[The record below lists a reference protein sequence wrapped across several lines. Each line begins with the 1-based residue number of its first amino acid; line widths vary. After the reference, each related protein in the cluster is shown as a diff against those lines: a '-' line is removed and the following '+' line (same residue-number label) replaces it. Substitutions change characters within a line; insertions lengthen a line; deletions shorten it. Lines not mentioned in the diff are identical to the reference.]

1 MATPFDYNNLP
12 DGEDRQFLTPV
23 PEEFTATAMS
33 VFLKAIKDNSDLI
46 KATEIQA
53 AHLFDRKDWLT
64 AEAFGHVKPNMS
76 YRDGDDDVLMQ
87 VTIRFAHPSKS
98 NDFYADVKSLDENI
112 REQHLA
118 KMREALEAE
127 EAVEAERAAAHAE
140 KMAKRRAEI
149 AELSK

>member
-1 MATPFDYNNLP
+1 MTTPFDYRNLP
-12 DGEDRQFLTPV
+12 NGEDRQFLTPV
-23 PEEFTATAMS
+23 PEEFEATAMS
-33 VFLKAIKDNSDLI
+33 VFLKAINDNSDLI
-46 KATEIQA
+46 VATEIQA

-87 VTIRFAHPSKS
+87 VTIRFNHPAKS
-98 NDFYADVKSLDENI
+98 NDFYADIKALDENI

-118 KMREALEAE
+118 KMREELDAE
-127 EAVEAERAAAHAE
+127 ETAEAERAAAHAE
-140 KMAKRRAEI
+140 KIAKRRAAI

>member
-1 MATPFDYNNLP
+1 MPTPFDYRNLP

-23 PEEFTATAMS
+23 PEEFAPTAMG
-33 VFLKAIKDNSDLI
+33 VFLKAVKDNSLVQ
-46 KATEIQA
+46 AVEIQA

-76 YRDGDDDVLMQ
+76 YRDGDDDVFMQ
-87 VTIRFAHPSKS
+87 VSIRFTHPNKS
-98 NDFYADVKSLDENI
+98 NDLYADIKALDENI

-127 EAVEAERAAAHAE
+127 EAAEAERAAAHAE